1 MPNVKPSKILV
12 AFTYKGETYE
22 PGDEPP
28 SIDAKYAARLE
39 KLDYIKLDKEAEK
52 KTRYGQQEFNPRS
65 GPGSTLCMAGR

>member
-52 KTRYGQQEFNPRS
+52 KVLNATTSEKNS
-65 GPGSTLCMAGR
+65 KAGPSK